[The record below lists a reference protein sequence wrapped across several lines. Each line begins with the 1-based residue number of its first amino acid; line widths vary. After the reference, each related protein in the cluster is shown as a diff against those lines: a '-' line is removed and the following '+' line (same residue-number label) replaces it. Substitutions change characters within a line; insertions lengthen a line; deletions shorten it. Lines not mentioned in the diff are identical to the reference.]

1 MKNPRTKPV
10 PKKRGR
16 PKTKDGA
23 RSNRVQVLLHD
34 HELTTITKAAKGS
47 LSDFLRTAGID
58 RANAGG

>member
-10 PKKRGR
+10 KKKRGR
-16 PKTKDGA
+16 PKTAEGA

-34 HELTTITKAAKGS
+34 HELKAITSAAKGS

-58 RANAGG
+58 KANGTA